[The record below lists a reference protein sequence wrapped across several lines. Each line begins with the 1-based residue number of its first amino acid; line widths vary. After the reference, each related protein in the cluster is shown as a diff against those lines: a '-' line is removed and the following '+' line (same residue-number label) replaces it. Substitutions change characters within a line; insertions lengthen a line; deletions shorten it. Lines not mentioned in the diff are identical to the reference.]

1 MGHGPQDRSPR
12 FDDDL
17 VGLDPD
23 DPEARA
29 FAAHLD
35 RMQRVP
41 SCTVE
46 GYIRDVG
53 HFAEAV
59 NRARGGRGLAG
70 RAFVGLLLL
79 IALWVIGNAVFFV
92 VTTWL

>member
-1 MGHGPQDRSPR
+1 MGLGPQDRSPR
-12 FDDDL
+12 FDDEL

-46 GYIRDVG
+46 GYIRGVG
-53 HFAEAV
+53 DFAEAA
-59 NRARGGRGLAG
+59 NRLHGSRGTAG
-70 RAFVGLLLL
+70 RALACLLLL
-79 IALWVIGNAVFFV
+79 IALWVIGNAVVFV
-92 VTTWL
+92 AATWL

>member
-1 MGHGPQDRSPR
+1 MDPGASDRSPR

-35 RMQRVP
+35 RMQKVP

-46 GYIRDVG
+46 GYIRGVG
-53 HFAEAV
+53 DFAEAA
-59 NRARGGRGLAG
+59 NRARGSRGLAG
-70 RAFVGLLLL
+70 KAMVALLLL
-79 IALWVIGNAVFFV
+79 IAAWVIGNALLFV
-92 VTTWL
+92 LTTWI

>member
-1 MGHGPQDRSPR
+1 MGHGSQDRSPR

-46 GYIRDVG
+46 GYIRGVG
-53 HFAEAV
+53 EFAEAA
-59 NRARGGRGLAG
+59 NRAHGSRGLAG
-70 RAFVGLLLL
+70 KAFVALLLL
-79 IALWVIGNAVFFV
+79 IALWVIGNAFVFV
-92 VTTWL
+92 VTTWM